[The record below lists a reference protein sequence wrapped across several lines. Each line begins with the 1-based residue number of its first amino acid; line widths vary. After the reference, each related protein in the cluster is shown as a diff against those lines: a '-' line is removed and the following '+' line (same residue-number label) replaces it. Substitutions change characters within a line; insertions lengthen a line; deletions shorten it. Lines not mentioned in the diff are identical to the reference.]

1 MRKVIALT
9 LILALGVPT
18 MTVRAETI
26 GEVAGLA
33 LDRYRFTDAE
43 TFLAEA
49 LQPLDP
55 GIGPRMGQIY
65 EFETKSPRRAFLY
78 SLLVPGLGQLYAG
91 NKLKAALF
99 FVADVA
105 AWGGYLS
112 FRANGHDQ
120 EDAFRAY
127 ADLHWFEQPYWDSLL
142 SVRSIAKWQD
152 GDVFPHHIPYEVTA
166 AGDTVALKN
175 LEYYENIGKYQQF
188 IWGWDDL
195 AQISSSAAEPEDNYS
210 SAHQGVYVVM
220 REDANKQ
227 FDRATTMAIV
237 SIANHLISA
246 FDAAMTARR
255 HNRSTEQARK
265 LDVDLKLVTHDRTAM
280 PWVNV
285 AYRF

>member
-1 MRKVIALT
+1 MLLLFT
-9 LILALGVPT
+9 LALAFTAAPAH
-18 MTVRAETI
+18 AETI

-33 LDRYRFTDAE
+33 LDTYRFTDAE
-43 TFLAEA
+43 TFLADASE
-49 LQPLDP
+49 PLDP
-55 GIGPRMGQIY
+55 GLGPRMGQIY
-65 EFETKSPRRAFLY
+65 EFDTKSPHRAFLY

-91 NKLKAALF
+91 SKVKAALF

-105 AWGGYLS
+105 AWGGYLK
-112 FRANGHDQ
+112 FRGNGRDA
-120 EDAFRAY
+120 EDAYKAF
-127 ADLHWFEQPYWDSLL
+127 ADRHWYEQPYWDSLL
-142 SVRSIAKWQD
+142 SVRSVEKWKD
-152 GDVFPHHIPYEVTA
+152 GDEFPHHIPYEVTA
-166 AGDTVALKN
+166 NGDTVAVKG

-195 AQISSSAAEPEDNYS
+195 TQISSSAAEPEDNYS
-210 SAHQGVYVVM
+210 SAYRNTYVIM

-255 HNRSTEQARK
+255 HNRSTEQAQR
-265 LDVDLKLVTHDRTAM
+265 LDVDLKLVTLDRTAM